1 MRVHV
6 VAVGKL
12 KDRALRSV
20 ADDYARRLGR
30 YARFTETELRDG
42 PVDQVAE
49 RLRRA
54 PSNRARVVALEVE
67 GEARSSRAFARLV
80 GEAEDDGSIDEL
92 AFLIGGSHGLPA
104 EVSRAADVR
113 LSLGPMT
120 LPHRLCR
127 AVLMEQL
134 YRAFTI
140 LRGEPYDH

>member
-20 ADDYARRLGR
+20 VDDYAKRIGR
-30 YARFTETELRDG
+30 YARFSETELRDG
-42 PVDQVAE
+42 PADQVGE

-54 PSNRARVVALEVE
+54 PSPRARVVALEVD
-67 GEARSSRAFARLV
+67 GDACSSREFARIV
-80 GEAEDDGSIDEL
+80 GQAEDDGAIDEL
-92 AFLIGGSHGLPA
+92 TFLIGGSHGLPA
-104 EVSRAADVR
+104 EVSRGADVR

-127 AVLMEQL
+127 VVLVEQI